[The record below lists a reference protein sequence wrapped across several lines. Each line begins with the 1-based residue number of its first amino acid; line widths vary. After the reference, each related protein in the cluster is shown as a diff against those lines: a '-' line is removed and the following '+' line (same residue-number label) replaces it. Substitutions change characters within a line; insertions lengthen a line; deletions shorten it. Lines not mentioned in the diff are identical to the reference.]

1 MTKKLKYIRP
11 EIEVL
16 DIEFEICD
24 AMQSTVS
31 GGGGD
36 VETGSGFGEGPDRD
50 AKQEDFIF
58 DTSEDFDSP
67 YYLFE

>member
-11 EIEVL
+11 EIEYL
-16 DIEFEICD
+16 DIEICD
-24 AMQSTVS
+24 IMKSTVS
-31 GGGGD
+31 GGSGG
-36 VETGSGFGEGPDRD
+36 TGSGSGFGEGPDGE

>member
-36 VETGSGFGEGPDRD
+36 VGEGDQDPEP

>member
-31 GGGGD
+31 GGSGD
-36 VETGSGFGEGPDRD
+36 TGSGSGFGEGPDGD

>member
-11 EIEVL
+11 EIEYL
-16 DIEFEICD
+16 DIEICD
-24 AMQSTVS
+24 VMKS
-31 GGGGD
+31 GLSGNNED
-36 VETGSGFGEGPDRD
+36 VGKGEGDD
-50 AKQEDFIF
+50 GDFAKQEDFIF

>member
-16 DIEFEICD
+16 DIEICD
-24 AMQSTVS
+24 VMKTMSGNADKDSTTQE
-31 GGGGD
+31 G
-36 VETGSGFGEGPDRD
+36 GEGWDPGDF

>member
-1 MTKKLKYIRP
+1 MTNKLKYIRP

-31 GGGGD
+31 AGVGNVESNPDSDTGD
-36 VETGSGFGEGPDRD
+36 F